1 MLPVRREAQR
11 RCGVWQQGRGCAGDG
26 RPVCGGRGM
35 LVQGTGARFVAVGEG
50 LPVQRTG
57 VRFVVGEVRPG
68 EHKGEHTCRDG
79 DYFPA
84 AVIFPAAVLA

>member
-1 MLPVRREAQR
+1 MQGTGVRFVAGEECLYRD
-11 RCGVWQQGRGCAGDG
+11 GC
-26 RPVCGGRGM
+26 PVCGGRGM

-57 VRFVVGEVRPG
+57 ARFVAGEVRPG

>member
-1 MLPVRREAQR
+1 
-11 RCGVWQQGRGCAGDG
+11 
-26 RPVCGGRGM
+26 M
-35 LVQGTGARFVAVGEG
+35 LVQGTGARFVA
-50 LPVQRTG
+50 
-57 VRFVVGEVRPG
+57 GEVRPG

>member
-1 MLPVRREAQR
+1 M
-11 RCGVWQQGRGCAGDG
+11 
-26 RPVCGGRGM
+26 
-35 LVQGTGARFVAVGEG
+35 AVGEG

-57 VRFVVGEVRPG
+57 VRFVAGEVRPG

>member
-1 MLPVRREAQR
+1 
-11 RCGVWQQGRGCAGDG
+11 
-26 RPVCGGRGM
+26 M

-57 VRFVVGEVRPG
+57 VRFVVGEGLPVQRTGVRFVAGEVRPG